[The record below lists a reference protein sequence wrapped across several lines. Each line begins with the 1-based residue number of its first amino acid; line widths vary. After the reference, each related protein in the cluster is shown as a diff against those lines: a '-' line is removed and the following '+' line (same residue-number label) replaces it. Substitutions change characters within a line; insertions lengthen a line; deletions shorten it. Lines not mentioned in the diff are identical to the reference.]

1 MESGAII
8 HIDYNL
14 YNADT
19 DYLIETTKEEVA
31 KEAERHDPSKTYTP
45 LVTVIGDGRLIAGF
59 EEHLAE
65 ADVETDYVLVIPA
78 EKAYGEKDPDS
89 IEIMSQPQ
97 LLRNVRDADSLA
109 IGGPVEIGGRNGVLT
124 SLRAGRAR
132 VDFNHPLA
140 GASLRYEYRI
150 VKVIED
156 RAEKVQTLLETNT
169 GRDGFEVEFEGDDV
183 TITLPEFVSYDQNWA
198 FTKFSLIRTLRDH
211 VGVET
216 IVLKEVH
223 EPRSPEAEDEAEDGH
238 EHEGEDGHVHDE
250 NCDHGEEE

>member
-183 TITLPEFVSYDQNWA
+183 TITLPEFVGHNVLMDFLVNISTRHHNTFFFSQKLS
-198 FTKFSLIRTLRDH
+198 KFVANGKRIGKYIMTVKFGYIFFLFREMLGDIL
-211 VGVET
+211 
-216 IVLKEVH
+216 L
-223 EPRSPEAEDEAEDGH
+223 
-238 EHEGEDGHVHDE
+238 
-250 NCDHGEEE
+250 